1 MLDKTVIQDSLINA
15 FFMWS
20 HYLYGV
26 FALLLLVT
34 VLRSRW
40 FKGLFGEWLVN
51 LIIKLNFKQPDYY
64 LFKDVLL
71 PIDKGTTQIDHVLVS
86 RFGIFVIETKNMK
99 GWIFGKEN
107 QAKWLQQIYKHK
119 SYFQNPVHQNFKH
132 KRALETVLDV
142 APASVKSIVVFVGD
156 AKLKTQM
163 PSNVVY
169 SFGLKK
175 YIRSFS
181 SQCFTETEMT
191 DLIEAL
197 SAEKLASN
205 FKSRRDHVKYVKSLK
220 PNHKKNDTIQKVNI
234 DRKDTPTF
242 TGITRLCPKCG
253 NDLVL
258 RTANRGSNKGNEFYG
273 CSAFPKCRYIK
284 H

>member
-15 FFMWS
+15 FSIWS
-20 HYLYGV
+20 THIYGIMV
-26 FALLLLVT
+26 LFVLVT
-34 VLRSRW
+34 IFRTPW
-40 FKGLFGEWLVN
+40 FKGVLGEWFVN
-51 LIIKLNFKQPDYY
+51 LIIKLSFKQPDYY

-71 PIDKGTTQIDHVLVS
+71 PTDKGTTQIDHVLVS

-107 QAKWLQQIYKHK
+107 QAKWTQQIYKHK

-132 KRALETVLDV
+132 KRALEAVLDV

-156 AKLKTQM
+156 AKFKTQM

-181 SQCFTETEMT
+181 SQCFTGTEMT
-191 DLIEAL
+191 NLIETL

-220 PNHKKNDTIQKVNI
+220 PNRKNNNDIQKISI
-234 DRKDTPTF
+234 DRNDTPTF

-258 RTANRGSNKGNEFYG
+258 RTAKHGNNKGNEFYG
-273 CSAFPKCRYIK
+273 CSAFPKCRFIRS
-284 H
+284 

>member
-107 QAKWLQQIYKHK
+107 QAKWLQQVYKHK

-132 KRALETVLDV
+132 KRALEAVLDV
-142 APASVKSIVVFVGD
+142 SPASVKSIVVFVGD
-156 AKLKTQM
+156 AKFKTQM

-181 SQCFTETEMT
+181 SQCFTGTEMT

-220 PNHKKNDTIQKVNI
+220 PNYKKNDTIQKVNI

-258 RTANRGSNKGNEFYG
+258 RTAKRGNNKGNEFYG

>member
-1 MLDKTVIQDSLINA
+1 MIDKTIILDSLISA
-15 FFMWS
+15 FSLWS
-20 HYLYGV
+20 THLYWLLVLLV
-26 FALLLLVT
+26 FVT
-34 VLRSRW
+34 VLRTPW
-40 FKGLFGEWLVN
+40 FKGILGEWIVN

-71 PIDKGTTQIDHVLVS
+71 PTDKGTTQIDHVLVS
-86 RFGIFVIETKNMK
+86 RFSIFVIETKNMK

-119 SYFQNPVHQNFKH
+119 SYFQNPAHQNFKH
-132 KRALETVLDV
+132 KRALEAVLDV
-142 APASVKSIVVFVGD
+142 APASVKSVVVFVGD
-156 AKLKTQM
+156 AKFKTQM
-163 PSNVVY
+163 PNNVVY

-181 SQCFTETEMT
+181 SQCFTETEMAN
-191 DLIEAL
+191 LIETL

-205 FKSRRDHVKYVKSLK
+205 FKSKRDHVEYVKSLK
-220 PNHKKNDTIQKVNI
+220 SNRKQNDTMQKISI
-234 DRKDTPTF
+234 DQANKPTF

-258 RTANRGSNKGNEFYG
+258 RTAKRGSNKGNEFYG

-284 H
+284 S